1 MKFLDLIDSKEN
13 LIGEIIEFDD
23 GVCILKLCI
32 IRKVY
37 CFDNFNKL
45 QKYIFNSL
53 RLKDV
58 KIITNGVIHDDDED
72 IEDEN

>member
-1 MKFLDLIDSKEN
+1 MKFSDLVDSKDN

-37 CFDNFNKL
+37 CFDNPNKL
-45 QKYIFNSL
+45 QNYIFNSL
-53 RLKDV
+53 RLKDI
-58 KIITNGVIHDDDED
+58 KIITNGLIDHDSDNED
-72 IEDEN
+72 

>member
-1 MKFLDLIDSKEN
+1 MKFSDLVDSKDN

-37 CFDNFNKL
+37 CFDNPNQL
-45 QKYIFNSL
+45 QNYIFNSL
-53 RLKDV
+53 RLKDI
-58 KIITNGVIHDDDED
+58 KIITNGLIDHDSDNED
-72 IEDEN
+72 

>member
-1 MKFLDLIDSKEN
+1 MKFLDLLDSKEN
-13 LIGEIIEFDD
+13 LIGEIVQFDD
-23 GVCILKLCI
+23 DVCILKLCI

-37 CFDNFNKL
+37 CFDNFKKL

-58 KIITNGVIHDDDED
+58 KIITNGIIDDED
-72 IEDEN
+72 NEDEN